1 MSLKITFKTQLSES
15 KTFSKFLGGLAL
27 SAALI
32 LTPALSEARIPT
44 SMLNQNTPSLAP
56 MLEQVTPA
64 VVSISVAGS
73 KTVTQEVPDALR
85 YFFGQRRGQQR
96 QEQPFQG
103 LGSGVILNAD
113 EGYIVTN
120 YHVIDQADE
129 IKITLKDGRE
139 FMAKK
144 IGGDKE
150 SDIALLQIKA
160 DNLVAMKVANSDKL
174 RVGDFTVAVG
184 NPFGLAQTVTSGII
198 SALGRAELNIE
209 GFEDFI
215 QTDAAIN
222 SGNSGGALMNLRGEL
237 IGINTAIYAP
247 GGGNVGIAFS
257 IPSNMMQSIVNQII
271 EHGEVRRGVLGIVG
285 RAVSSG
291 LAESMGLS
299 VSQGAFVQSV
309 VEDSAADEAK
319 LEAGDVIVSINGVN
333 IKSFGELASKIAT
346 LGAGKEVTLGVLRDN
361 KQRDVLVTLKAADM
375 ASNIEAEALLPQLA
389 GANLSNGETND
400 GREGVVVSDVDE
412 RSPAAATGLENG
424 DVIIGVNR
432 RGVRDVRQLREA
444 LSNARGVIALNVK
457 RGRSS
462 LYLLIR

>member
-1 MSLKITFKTQLSES
+1 
-15 KTFSKFLGGLAL
+15 
-27 SAALI
+27 
-32 LTPALSEARIPT
+32 
-44 SMLNQNTPSLAP
+44 
-56 MLEQVTPA
+56 
-64 VVSISVAGS
+64 
-73 KTVTQEVPDALR
+73 
-85 YFFGQRRGQQR
+85 
-96 QEQPFQG
+96 
-103 LGSGVILNAD
+103 
-113 EGYIVTN
+113 
-120 YHVIDQADE
+120 
-129 IKITLKDGRE
+129 
-139 FMAKK
+139 
-144 IGGDKE
+144 
-150 SDIALLQIKA
+150 
-160 DNLVAMKVANSDKL
+160 
-174 RVGDFTVAVG
+174 
-184 NPFGLAQTVTSGII
+184 
-198 SALGRAELNIE
+198 
-209 GFEDFI
+209 
-215 QTDAAIN
+215 
-222 SGNSGGALMNLRGEL
+222 
-237 IGINTAIYAP
+237 
-247 GGGNVGIAFS
+247 
-257 IPSNMMQSIVNQII
+257 
-271 EHGEVRRGVLGIVG
+271 
-285 RAVSSG
+285 
-291 LAESMGLS
+291 MGLS